1 MLSGGGGHICLFQ
14 SPYFAISA
22 TSDRPVSL
30 NHNFVASPL
39 RLYPILQ
46 TRITGYV
53 CLHSGVHRTR
63 TYTAFL
69 QDGLASRCATVTPI
83 PHTAV
88 CRNRTHYA
96 VKRRSFQDCFRPFGY
111 TAYISFKMGQKALCS
126 RPAYR
131 LRRFKEKLINFAYIC
146 LPVSIFAIG

>member
-14 SPYFAISA
+14 SPYFALSA

-53 CLHSGVHRTR
+53 CMHSGVYRTR

-111 TAYISFKMGQKALCS
+111 TAQFLSKWGRKRCIPAPLIGLDVSKRNLSISHISVC
-126 RPAYR
+126 R
-131 LRRFKEKLINFAYIC
+131 
-146 LPVSIFAIG
+146 